1 MRIRTIIT
9 AAAVPA
15 LAGAALLAGTG
26 AASAATTTAPAVTT
40 AAVVKAPARLP
51 VIAHVYQSGVDDTTN
66 ATTSVLSPNGYVW
79 AHDNIERVIT
89 VKADGPGQW
98 TVTFHEGGTY
108 HALANP
114 ITGQSWTHTGLFGG
128 TITYTVTDA
137 GTPKASNLPATMP
150 GTDGHGDVM
159 TALFGGV
166 APTVISAPYS
176 FSYLGIPGAPGGVYT
191 QVG

>member
-15 LAGAALLAGTG
+15 LAAAALLAGTG

-40 AAVVKAPARLP
+40 AVVVKAPAQLP
-51 VIAHVYQSGVDDTTN
+51 VIAHVYQSGVEDTTT
-66 ATTSVLSPNGYVW
+66 AKTSVLGPNGYVW

-89 VKADGPGQW
+89 VKADGPDRW
-98 TVTFHEGGTY
+98 TVTFNEGGTY
-108 HALANP
+108 KAIAKP
-114 ITGQSWTHTGLFGG
+114 ITGETWHHTGLFGG
-128 TITYTVTDA
+128 TITYTVIDA
-137 GTPKASNLPATMP
+137 GTPKASNLPATLP
-150 GTDGHGDVM
+150 GTNGHGAIM

-166 APTVISAPYS
+166 APTVISAPYH

>member
-40 AAVVKAPARLP
+40 AVVAQTQAQRP
-51 VIAHVYQSGVDDTTN
+51 VIAHVYQSGVDDTTT
-66 ATTSVLSPNGYVW
+66 ATTSEPSPNGYVW
-79 AHDNIERVIT
+79 AHDNVERVIT
-89 VKADGPGQW
+89 VKAAGLNQW
-98 TVTFHEGGTY
+98 TVTFNEGGTY
-108 HALANP
+108 NAIANP
-114 ITGQSWTHTGLFGG
+114 ISGIGWNHTGLFGG
-128 TITYTVTDA
+128 TITYTVTDT
-137 GTPKASNLPATMP
+137 GTPNASKLPARMP
-150 GTDGHGDVM
+150 GTAGHGDVM

-166 APTVISAPYS
+166 APTVISAPYH

-191 QVG
+191 QNG

>member
-40 AAVVKAPARLP
+40 AVVVKAQAQRP
-51 VIAHVYQSGVDDTTN
+51 VIAHVYQSGVDDTTT
-66 ATTSVLSPNGYVW
+66 ATTSVTSPNGYVW
-79 AHDNIERVIT
+79 AHDNVERVIT
-89 VKADGPGQW
+89 VKAAGPGQW
-98 TVTFHEGGTY
+98 TVTFNEGGTY
-108 HALANP
+108 NAIANP
-114 ITGQSWTHTGLFGG
+114 ISGNGWKHTGLFGG

-137 GTPKASNLPATMP
+137 GTPKASNLHATLP
-150 GTDGHGDVM
+150 GTDGHGDIM

-166 APTVISAPYS
+166 APTVISAPYH

-191 QVG
+191 QNG